1 MINGLVA
8 GDDKKMTGTDSYLQ
22 SLMATNPLQ
31 EPIFR
36 RAIHALNLPPGSR
49 GLDVGC
55 GIGLQAL
62 LLAEAVG
69 AAGHVTGIDLSPK
82 FLVYARSIAEKAG
95 ISEQVSFQEWDMNNL
110 PFDDDTF
117 NWVWSANC
125 AGYAPGEP
133 LPLLKELARVVKPG
147 GSVIIIAW
155 SSQQLLPGYPVLEAH
170 LNATSSGIAPFV
182 EGAAPE
188 LHLPRMMGWFRRAG
202 MEEVTVLTFVGDVCA
217 PLSGERRS
225 ALTAL
230 IEMRWVDVGA
240 EFQRLC
246 MAESP
251 EFILDLADYYAFVKS
266 CFWDNL
272 YNLRFRVLR
281 ATKI

>member
-1 MINGLVA
+1 
-8 GDDKKMTGTDSYLQ
+8 MTGTDSYLQ

-55 GIGLQAL
+55 GIGLQAM

-69 AAGHVTGIDLSPK
+69 EAGHVTGVDLSPE
-82 FLVYARSIAEKAG
+82 FLDCARIIAEKAG
-95 ISEQVSFQEWDMNNL
+95 ISEQVLFQEGDMNNL
-110 PFDDDTF
+110 PFEDVTF
-117 NWVWSANC
+117 DWIWSANC

-147 GSVIIIAW
+147 GSVIILAW

-182 EGAAPE
+182 EGMAPE
-188 LHLPRMMGWFRRAG
+188 LHFPRMMGWFRRAG
-202 MEEVTVLTFVGDVCA
+202 MEEVTVRTFAGDVSS
-217 PLSGERRS
+217 PLSEEIRS

-240 EFQRLC
+240 ELSEGDRAEFQRLC
-246 MAESP
+246 LPESP
-251 EFILDLADYYAFVKS
+251 EFILDLPDYYAFFTYS
-266 CFWDNL
+266 M
-272 YNLRFRVLR
+272 FRGWVR
-281 ATKI
+281 G